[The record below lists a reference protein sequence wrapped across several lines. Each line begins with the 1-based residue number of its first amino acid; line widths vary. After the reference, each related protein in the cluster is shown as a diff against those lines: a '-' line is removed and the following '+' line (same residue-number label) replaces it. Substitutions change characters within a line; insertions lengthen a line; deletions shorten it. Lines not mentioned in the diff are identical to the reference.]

1 MRKDVLKKFQG
12 TLLDMKSRL
21 LKDIPDRLKHE
32 VETSKDEGRDTYD
45 LASDERDREINMILN
60 DRERTKLTAIED
72 ALLRLGE
79 GSYGVCDECGEDIGV
94 GRLKVMP
101 FTRLCVRCQ
110 EDLEKETRMTKNVD
124 EDRTFRRVAT
134 TDTEEESY

>member
-1 MRKDVLKKFQG
+1 MRKDVLRRFRE
-12 TLLDMKSRL
+12 TLLGMKGQL
-21 LKDIPDRLKHE
+21 LEDLPDRLKHE
-32 VETSKDEGRDTYD
+32 VDSTKDEGRDTYD

-60 DRERTKLTAIED
+60 DRERTKLLAIED
-72 ALLRLGE
+72 ALTRLSE
-79 GSYGVCDECGEDIGV
+79 GTYGICEECEEEIGV

-110 EDLEKETRMTKNVD
+110 EELEKESRMMKNFD
-124 EDRTFRRVAT
+124 DDRTFRRLTT

>member
-1 MRKDVLKKFQG
+1 MRKDVLRKFRE
-12 TLLDMKSRL
+12 TLLDMKGQL
-21 LKDIPDRLKHE
+21 LADLPDRLKHE
-32 VETSKDEGRDTYD
+32 ADRSKDEGRDTYD
-45 LASDERDREINMILN
+45 LASDERDREINIILN
-60 DRERTKLTAIED
+60 DRERTKLMAIED

-79 GSYGVCDECGEDIGV
+79 GSYGICDECGEEIGV

-110 EDLEKETRMTKNVD
+110 EDLEKESRMTKNFD
-124 EDRTFRRVAT
+124 EDRTIRRIAT

>member
-1 MRKDVLKKFQG
+1 MRKDVLKKFRE
-12 TLLDMKSRL
+12 TLLGMKAQL
-21 LKDIPDRLKHE
+21 LEDLPDRLKHE
-32 VETSKDEGRDTYD
+32 VESSKDEGRDTYD

-60 DRERTKLTAIED
+60 DRERTKLMAIED

-79 GSYGVCDECGEDIGV
+79 GSYGICDECGEEIGV

-110 EDLEKETRMTKNVD
+110 EELEKETRMMKSFD
-124 EDRTFRRVAT
+124 DDRTLRRLPT

>member
-1 MRKDVLKKFQG
+1 MRKDVLKKFRE
-12 TLLDMKSRL
+12 TLLGMKGQL
-21 LKDIPDRLKHE
+21 LEDLPDRLKHE
-32 VETSKDEGRDTYD
+32 VESTKDEGRDTYD

-60 DRERTKLTAIED
+60 DRERTKLMAIED
-72 ALLRLGE
+72 ALARLGE
-79 GSYGVCDECGEDIGV
+79 GSYGICDECGEEIGV

-110 EDLEKETRMTKNVD
+110 EELEKETRMMKSFD
-124 EDRTFRRVAT
+124 DDRTIRRLST

>member
-1 MRKDVLKKFQG
+1 MRKDVLKKFRE
-12 TLLDMKSRL
+12 TLLGMKGQL
-21 LKDIPDRLKHE
+21 LEDLPDRLKHE
-32 VETSKDEGRDTYD
+32 VESSKDEGRDTYD

-60 DRERTKLTAIED
+60 DRERTKLMAIED
-72 ALLRLGE
+72 ALARLGE
-79 GSYGVCDECGEDIGV
+79 GSYGICDECGEEIGV

-110 EDLEKETRMTKNVD
+110 EELEKETRMMKSFD
-124 EDRTFRRVAT
+124 DDRTIRRLPT

>member
-1 MRKDVLKKFQG
+1 MRKDVLKKFRE
-12 TLLDMKSRL
+12 TLLGMKGQL
-21 LKDIPDRLKHE
+21 LEDLPDRLKHE
-32 VETSKDEGRDTYD
+32 VESSKDEGRDTYD

-60 DRERTKLTAIED
+60 DRERTKLMAIED
-72 ALLRLGE
+72 ALARLGE
-79 GSYGVCDECGEDIGV
+79 GSYGICDECGEEIGV

-110 EDLEKETRMTKNVD
+110 EELEKETRMMKSFD
-124 EDRTFRRVAT
+124 DDRTIRRLST

>member
-21 LKDIPDRLKHE
+21 LEDIPDRLKHE

-60 DRERTKLTAIED
+60 DRERAKLTAIED

-124 EDRTFRRVAT
+124 EDRTFRRLTT

>member
-1 MRKDVLKKFQG
+1 MAHTKRSDLARASG
-12 TLLDMKSRL
+12 
-21 LKDIPDRLKHE
+21 PDRLKHE

-45 LASDERDREINMILN
+45 LASDERDREISMILN
-60 DRERTKLTAIED
+60 DRERAKLTAIED
-72 ALLRLGE
+72 ALSRLGE

-124 EDRTFRRVAT
+124 EDRTFRRLTT

>member
-21 LKDIPDRLKHE
+21 LEDIPDRLKHE

-45 LASDERDREINMILN
+45 LASDERDREISMILN
-60 DRERTKLTAIED
+60 DRERAILMAIED
-72 ALLRLGE
+72 ALLRRGE

-124 EDRTFRRVAT
+124 EDRTFRRLTT

>member
-1 MRKDVLKKFQG
+1 MRKDVLKKFRE
-12 TLLDMKSRL
+12 TLLGMKGQL
-21 LKDIPDRLKHE
+21 LEDIPDRLKHE
-32 VETSKDEGRDTYD
+32 VESPKDDGRDTYD

-60 DRERTKLTAIED
+60 DRERTKLMAIED

-79 GSYGVCDECGEDIGV
+79 GSYGICDECEEEIGV

-110 EDLEKETRMTKNVD
+110 EELEKESRMMKNFD
-124 EDRTFRRVAT
+124 DDRSIRRLST

>member
-12 TLLDMKSRL
+12 TLLGMKSRL
-21 LKDIPDRLKHE
+21 LEDIPDRLKTE
-32 VETSKDEGRDTYD
+32 VETPKDEGRDTYD

-60 DRERTKLTAIED
+60 DRERTKLMAIED

-110 EDLEKETRMTKNVD
+110 EDLEKETRMTKNAD
-124 EDRTFRRVAT
+124 EDRTFRRVTT

>member
-21 LKDIPDRLKHE
+21 LEDIPDRLKHE

-45 LASDERDREINMILN
+45 LASDERDREISMILN
-60 DRERTKLTAIED
+60 DRERAKLMAIED

-124 EDRTFRRVAT
+124 EDRTFRRLTT

>member
-21 LKDIPDRLKHE
+21 LEDIPDRLKTE
-32 VETSKDEGRDTYD
+32 VETPKDEGRDTYD

-60 DRERTKLTAIED
+60 DRERTKLMAIED

-110 EDLEKETRMTKNVD
+110 EDLEKETRMTKNAD
-124 EDRTFRRVAT
+124 EDRTFRRVTT